1 MLHEWVDMVELY
13 RTCGLTFETDRLKAI
28 AGLARVFQP
37 KLKCRYLAGVW
48 EYQFLPQLMWSC
60 VSTDEPRVRSKTYH
74 APTWSW
80 ESVPGTIAL
89 RNDLFNLVEDVSQL
103 VTIDEVEVKTTNDQE
118 MGELTSVFLRV
129 SGPLWSMNTWN
140 VGSLG
145 DPRIWVIKIEGAY
158 VYYYPDYRGDGGNS
172 LGSLSVLYFLYCFSS
187 EGNSDWFGQGLMLR
201 PTPTRQ
207 GEFVRVGFASY
218 GRLDSS
224 ANVHWVPQL
233 VSREEVSEEAR
244 VEEELRKREE
254 RRRIT
259 ESVCESYDEDTDT
272 YTITIV

>member
-1 MLHEWVDMVELY
+1 MVELY

-48 EYQFLPQLMWSC
+48 EYQFLSQLMWSRD
-60 VSTDEPRVRSKTYH
+60 STDKPKIQSETYL

-80 ESVPGTIAL
+80 ASVPGTMT
-89 RNDLFNLVEDVSQL
+89 RQNDLFNLVEGASQL

-118 MGELTSVFLRV
+118 MGEVTSAFLRV
-129 SGPLWSMNTWN
+129 SGPLWSMKTWN

-145 DPRIWVIKIEGAY
+145 GQRIWVIEMEGAY
-158 VYYYPDYRGDGGNS
+158 VYYYPDYRGGGG
-172 LGSLSVLYFLYCFSS
+172 GSLSDLYFLYCFSN

-218 GRLDSS
+218 GRVDDSVDV
-224 ANVHWVPQL
+224 NWFPRVVYQKD
-233 VSREEVSEEAR
+233 VSEQEI
-244 VEEELRKREE
+244 EEEEIREREE

-259 ESVCESYDEDTDT
+259 ESVCESYDEETDT